1 MRFPLSG
8 ARAVASLALAF
19 AALELSLPPLGAA
32 EPAAKPAA
40 PAVARPELAFSSH
53 AKGNI
58 FTATEGRVRLALP
71 TRNIAGGTVTVRDE
85 LGQVLA
91 THSVPASA
99 NDSAASAPAL
109 EIPLSGKGYYR
120 LEAKVN
126 RTDGSTLEA
135 SASAAV
141 VGPLLDDAVRMQS
154 RLGLWTVQGDPDLVL
169 AAGARWNRRMISIHT
184 LEPSILDPNPPP
196 AEKVLFPESPF
207 TQVGVM
213 SFGLPLWMME
223 PVTHKK
229 SFGNPT
235 ARPKDWGQ
243 LRQLVAAWARQQK
256 LFAPYFE
263 VYNEPEWQWKGSN
276 EDLVRFLATVA
287 DGIRDAHPQ
296 TKIYGP
302 GFSSIRIKDPARLDF
317 ATSEK
322 LGLLD
327 HLDGI
332 VVHAYVDGTPP
343 EGEFI
348 QRVIDL
354 QNWLKEIGRPDFPIH
369 LTEFGWT
376 SGTGTWQKPVD
387 EITQARYVARS
398 LTLLAA
404 RGIENST
411 YFCLQFKAAPNPGER
426 GFSLVNDNETPK
438 PGYAAYANLARWLAG
453 VRGLGTWLHLTP
465 TTHLI
470 LFNKSDDT
478 SIAVAWDTQA
488 ERVIELPLETT
499 RRENLVGRA
508 LPASPNLALSP
519 SPVFLEFRGAQ
530 SPEIEMLSTVSVMRG
545 GEPTALPR
553 DGEWIAPAPL
563 HLEAGKLVV
572 PGDAANG
579 DYLLLS
585 RASDKWLAQPVKV
598 IPPLEATAPVL
609 KWPKDEPAP
618 HLRMDLTSHAPAP
631 LATRVAAALDG
642 VRDNFAELPAVQPG
656 ETRAFSVALPNLEPG
671 RRYKGKLTIDS
682 RHEGRRDLVSKPLDL
697 TLLAAAPAARSVSG
711 VDWSKI
717 PAIDFSAWDPFG
729 GPIAPEDCSATLQS
743 AHDARGLHLRIVVR
757 DDEHLQS
764 QEPEKMWSH
773 DAIQI
778 GLDADYEK
786 TWEAN
791 DLFGLKG
798 HRVFEYGVG
807 WNKDAREPFMTWR
820 WISYTPEL
828 PVATS
833 EPRIGLKVRRVG
845 DETIYEALFPWAVLG
860 LDRAPEAGSAIGIAL
875 AVSDADTGKKGRRT
889 LRLFNGVSEGKDP
902 EKFGPLWL
910 R

>member
-1 MRFPLSG
+1 MFSRFFG
-8 ARAVASLALAF
+8 ARAIASLAASLVAF
-19 AALELSLPPLGAA
+19 ACVPCLVA
-32 EPAAKPAA
+32 AA
-40 PAVARPELAFSSH
+40 PSLEFSSD
-53 AKGNI
+53 AKGHI
-58 FTATEGRVRLALP
+58 FTADTGLLRLRLPAEG
-71 TRNIAGGTVTVRDE
+71 IAGGTITLRDE
-85 LGQVLA
+85 AGGTLA
-91 THSVPASA
+91 TRPVPAG
-99 NDSAASAPAL
+99 ASAAL
-109 EIPLSGKGYYR
+109 EIPLPGKGYYR
-120 LEAKVN
+120 VEAKVT
-126 RTDGSTLEA
+126 RADGTALEA

-141 VGPLLDDAVRMQS
+141 VGPLLDDALRLQS

-169 AAGARWNRRMISIHT
+169 AAGARWNRRMVSMHT
-184 LEPSILDPNPPP
+184 LEESILSSNPPP
-196 AEKVLFPESPF
+196 AEKALFPASPF
-207 TQVGVM
+207 TQVGVL

-223 PVTHKK
+223 PVKNTK

-235 ARPKDWGQ
+235 APPKDWDQ
-243 LRQLVAAWARQQK
+243 LRRLVAAWARQQET
-256 LFAPYFE
+256 FAPYFE

-287 DGIRDAHPQ
+287 DGIRDAHPT

-354 QNWLKEIGRPDFPIH
+354 QNWLKEIGRPDFPVH

-387 EITQARYVARS
+387 ELTQARYVARS

-404 RGIENST
+404 RGIENAT
-411 YFCLQFKAAPNPGER
+411 YFCLQFKAAPNLGER
-426 GFSLVNDNETPK
+426 GFSLVNQDQTPK

-453 VRGLGTWLHLTP
+453 VRGLGTWLNLTP
-465 TTHLI
+465 TTHLV
-470 LFNKSDDT
+470 LFDKSDDT

-488 ERVIELPLETT
+488 ERVIELPLDTA
-499 RRENLVGRA
+499 RREDLVGRA
-508 LPASPNLALSP
+508 LPDAPRLELSP

-530 SPEIEMLSTVSVMRG
+530 SPEIEMLPALRVMRG
-545 GEPTALPR
+545 GEPLALPH

-563 HLEAGKLVV
+563 RMAAGQLAV
-572 PGDAANG
+572 PPDAANG
-579 DYLLLS
+579 DYLLLA
-585 RASDKWLAQPVKV
+585 RAGGKWLGQPVKV
-598 IPPLEATAPVL
+598 IPPLEASAAVL
-609 KWPKDEPAP
+609 QWPKD
-618 HLRMDLTSHAPAP
+618 APAP
-631 LATRVAAALDG
+631 RLALTLTSRAPATLATRVAASLDG
-642 VRDNFAELPAVQPG
+642 VRDRFVELSPVLPG
-656 ETRAFSVALPNLEPG
+656 ETRAFAVELPPLEPG
-671 RRYKGKLTIDS
+671 RRHKGKLTIDS
-682 RHEGRRDLVSKPLDL
+682 RHEGRRDQISQPLDL
-697 TLLAAAPAARSVSG
+697 TLLAAESVTRGASAP
-711 VDWSKI
+711 DWAKI
-717 PAIDFSAWDPFG
+717 PAVDFSAWDPFG
-729 GPIAPEDCSATLQS
+729 GPIAPEDCSARLQS

-757 DDEHLQS
+757 DDEHLQN
-764 QEPEKMWSH
+764 QEPEKMWTH

-798 HRVFEYGVG
+798 HRVFEYGIG
-807 WNKDAREPFMTWR
+807 WNPAAKPAFMTWR

-833 EPRIGLKVRRVG
+833 EPRIGLRVNRVG

-860 LDRAPEAGSAIGIAL
+860 LERAPEPGSAIGIAL